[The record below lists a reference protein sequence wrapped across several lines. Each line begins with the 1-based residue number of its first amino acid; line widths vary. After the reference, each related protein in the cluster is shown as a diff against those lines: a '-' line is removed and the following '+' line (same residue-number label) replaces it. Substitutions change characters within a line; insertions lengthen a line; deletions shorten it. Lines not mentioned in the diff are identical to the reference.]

1 MGLWSPGNVT
11 VALQNWF
18 DWGAAAAAA
27 EEYAEARMI
36 FEAGIH
42 QCGPENS
49 EMLISALGQMRR
61 SQTSVAGDEQVQW
74 PGKGDETPYIAS
86 EHTFTRYSVHE
97 PPPMCARGSL
107 HKSGEG
113 IVCVSNEPILD
124 PAECKWVVSEVD
136 RVAAD
141 GWKQDAKKGT
151 IGTDKIWAR
160 PFPDR
165 LWMREVPG
173 LVDWFEH
180 RLRTRLFP
188 MLQSLYPDIIPNADD
203 LRCHDA
209 FVVRYD
215 AEGMS
220 ELELHQDTT
229 YAASV
234 AALCEMRRYGI
245 EGSGVSSKR
254 RAFTLPTVLPPLPA
268 PG

>member
-86 EHTFTRYSVHE
+86 EHTFTRYSVPE

-113 IVCVSNEPILD
+113 IVCVSNEPILH
-124 PAECKWVVSEVD
+124 PSECEWVVSEVD

-173 LVDWFEH
+173 LLDWFEH

-188 MLQSLYPDIIPNADD
+188 MLQSLYPDIIPNADA

-229 YAASV
+229 SFSFTI
-234 AALCEMRRYGI
+234 ALNDDY
-245 EGSGVSSKR
+245 SGV
-254 RAFTLPTVLPPLPA
+254 LPSHLSFHLSHRQSF
-268 PG
+268 